1 MILKTFYPA
10 FVFSVA
16 MDGSQPCKRGTEKK
30 LLYSKVVVRGQSVE
44 LLLECIHIDDYGG
57 DTKSLKHAVDDV
69 LLKQYNIS
77 ENIVETLMVC
87 CCTDGASVNMG
98 KYSGKCSLEL

>member
-16 MDGSQPCKRGTEKK
+16 MDGSQPRKRGTEKK

-57 DTKSLKHAVDDV
+57 DTKSLKHAVDV

-77 ENIVETLMVC
+77 ENIVETLMAC
-87 CCTDGASVNMG
+87 CCADGASVNMG
-98 KYSGKCSLEL
+98 KYNGKCSLEL